1 MSYAEPS
8 SEFKL
13 TSRRIAIPGG
23 ATLDDL
29 AAAILDAVEFDHDH
43 LYRFEYQNRFGV
55 EEHINHFFLEEKPW
69 TCEVRVGDVP
79 LGLDQAMTFLFD
91 FGDWWE
97 FDVTLERVDPELAI
111 QEAEVLETRGAPP
124 DQYGWKGI
132 GDEWV

>member
-8 SEFKL
+8 SEFEL
-13 TSRRIAIPGG
+13 ASRRIAIPGG

-55 EEHINHFFLEEKPW
+55 EEHINHFFLEEKLW
-69 TCEVRVGDVP
+69 TREVRVGDVP

-111 QEAEVLETRGAPP
+111 
-124 DQYGWKGI
+124 
-132 GDEWV
+132 